1 MGREKFSIAAF
12 KKFAN
17 SSNLIRFNEKQNLN
31 DSSQYFAGKKNDE
44 RKKKIYFSKL
54 N

>member
-31 DSSQYFAGKKNDE
+31 DSSQYFAGKKMMKG
-44 RKKKIYFSKL
+44 KKNIFF
-54 N
+54 